1 MGWRRKRG
9 GEKAAGERK
18 GEDEKG
24 TKRDKEVEGERLVI
38 KLLPVFEFQVI
49 CNHTASYPLFYL
61 EEELA
66 CLCWKESAFIHSIA
80 EKTINGKVVIFF
92 CTYYVCMLLF
102 VSNSSFKN
110 FHFQEK
116 KITSASHQN

>member
-9 GEKAAGERK
+9 GEKAAGEKK

-24 TKRDKEVEGERLVI
+24 TKRDKEVGERLVI

-116 KITSASHQN
+116 K

>member
-24 TKRDKEVEGERLVI
+24 TKRDKEVGERLVI

-92 CTYYVCMLLF
+92 CTYYVRMLLF
-102 VSNSSFKN
+102 VSNSPFKN